1 MLLKLCHL
9 TIVGSGQAPGNG
21 GIGSSPPCIVKRS
34 WGTWHPCSS
43 RRGREVEHL
52 HCPAQWFK
60 QRVLNAARVAALTG
74 PRRWAAA
81 IQLAV
86 QASDPWS
93 DRQIHLIPMERAVR
107 HRFNPD
113 TSTWVLDDVLVRMER
128 LPFAAGAMRECFA
141 TKKISTMGGSVF
153 HDWKKAQNCVTK
165 RYKKDSVKRA
175 FYFTDTLVQ
184 MDAKMLGEEY
194 NRTGPPKKVDFIQ
207 PSILEFPQRE
217 GSPVMSMEQLIEGPY
232 LKYNSNSGFVLA
244 DDLLRHTPQAFS
256 HFSFDVTK
264 GQKICVD
271 VQGVGDLYTDPQ
283 IHTLDGHGYGEGN
296 LGLRGM
302 ALFFR
307 AHECNA
313 LCQRLDLPQFSRC
326 PTDVAS
332 QGYVSESSTSAQRP
346 SSHTSVRQGRSGR
359 SSGTSVRRRLHE
371 QQRLTRLAAPA
382 TGLQQ
387 LRGAAAAA
395 PASGGRHVRAV
406 LLGQSAGGQGSAVEN
421 QALAHVH
428 LETARLYG
436 EVVLL
441 PELRPQEDPVQAVSG
456 GLFHLQL
463 AATSG
468 CALAAAVLAR
478 AHLGVQASAAQLAAL
493 IKAATLSGQFVLHPE
508 MAFHYTHVVAA
519 AGVAQAAC
527 ALGHAYATGT
537 GIAEGVLGA
546 PDVGQAVAWYR
557 KALSLLD
564 ARDLGIAA
572 AARLEGEP
580 GAREDSLV
588 RGHTLHSQ
596 QPATAATH
604 ACQRSRTPPPWR
616 HSSACASTLGPTTTT
631 TATTAAAAA
640 DGPHRCHTSP
650 PRAAGGA
657 SAVRSDSAPSAPV
670 VRPLTTVAV
679 SSSSA
684 QIEAAIVGVSP
695 SPAHILTSSG
705 GGSGSGG
712 SSSGPILSV
721 LGGAAE
727 GRPLDT
733 SGGGGGSGG
742 GSGGGAAADSA
753 GVGQHHNGPAA
764 AAGDHGAGQGAE
776 SAPALTGVP
785 AGEGPVQVQTAPAVS
800 KQRAITASAP
810 AVVGGSACVAE
821 NSTATSTATVTAPS
835 VGAHGAGVSSCAA
848 GVVAQQPH
856 ALSPTP
862 PCSDAASASAGL
874 QQDALPQKRVSS
886 GSSSSSSCSAALTS
900 PTEPDLGSVARSVS
914 RTAAEPLQPSTS
926 LSNVTLQPF
935 SLFMSLE
942 FREDYIEL
950 LGEEVGILPGV
961 ALHRHE
967 MQSALA
973 ALLLS
978 GGDGLDPDAA
988 AACQLFNDA
997 AECAMELG
1005 KGKLAQNLY
1014 ERAAEAEALLDSSP

>member
-1 MLLKLCHL
+1 MIELED
-9 TIVGSGQAPGNG
+9 
-21 GIGSSPPCIVKRS
+21 IGSSVGALGTPAAVAEAEKWSICTAPPS
-34 WGTWHPCSS
+34 GSS
-43 RRGREVEHL
+43 SGGSSKSTSDAVANNGNKVSLAL
-52 HCPAQWFK
+52 HGAG
-60 QRVLNAARVAALTG
+60 RVLNAARVAALTG

-194 NRTGPPKKVDFIQ
+194 NRTGPPKKGQRHVWSRTLQVDFIQ

-395 PASGGRHVRAV
+395 PASD
-406 LLGQSAGGQGSAVEN
+406 

-580 GAREDSLV
+580 GVSAANNFTLGTIVQDKSFLQLDGTLV
-588 RGHTLHSQ
+588 SGNSATASTTVS
-596 QPATAATH
+596 PATT
-604 ACQRSRTPPPWR
+604 TPPLATPP
-616 HSSACASTLGPTTTT
+616 ATTPPATTPPATTPPVTTTPP
-631 TATTAAAAA
+631 ATT
-640 DGPHRCHTSP
+640 PPVTTSP
-650 PRAAGGA
+650 TL
-657 SAVRSDSAPSAPV
+657 PV
-670 VRPLTTVAV
+670 QP
-679 SSSSA
+679 
-684 QIEAAIVGVSP
+684 
-695 SPAHILTSSG
+695 
-705 GGSGSGG
+705 
-712 SSSGPILSV
+712 
-721 LGGAAE
+721 
-727 GRPLDT
+727 
-733 SGGGGGSGG
+733 SGGGGGTGIVI
-742 GSGGGAAADSA
+742 
-753 GVGQHHNGPAA
+753 GVGG
-764 AAGDHGAGQGAE
+764 
-776 SAPALTGVP
+776 
-785 AGEGPVQVQTAPAVS
+785 
-800 KQRAITASAP
+800 
-810 AVVGGSACVAE
+810 
-821 NSTATSTATVTAPS
+821 
-835 VGAHGAGVSSCAA
+835 
-848 GVVAQQPH
+848 
-856 ALSPTP
+856 LSNLGTL
-862 PCSDAASASAGL
+862 AASAAPGAQSLMSSEIGTYQDRMGAIRQTLKGGLSLWARVFGDSGKIDPSHSASNFGQGGNFAFDQNNEGQELGLDFAITDGATAGL
-874 QQDALPQKRVSS
+874 LLSKNEANQHLTDGNNGSARIRGTTSGIYGTWVADSGLYVDASFRNMSFN
-886 GSSSSSSCSAALTS
+886 
-900 PTEPDLGSVARSVS
+900 S
-914 RTAAEPLQPSTS
+914 RLTAASGQAWINGNANAFNVEAGQSFTIGNDVQLAPQFQYTWDKVDDVKSETASLAGFQSRGATS
-926 LSNVTLQPF
+926 S
-935 SLFMSLE
+935 
-942 FREDYIEL
+942 RAR
-950 LGEEVGILPGV
+950 LGLMVSKSYNGGDQ
-961 ALHRHE
+961 HE